1 MNEIG
6 GNFGLWLRAQMT
18 NIAQP
23 LQSCLG
29 VWQSLQCLLE
39 QAKEHGYLQLWEGK
53 WKSAKHFPE
62 LESAY
67 DIIVSFC
74 LSACPE
80 DFQSAQS
87 SSSPGDSMNSGYNFE
102 RLEQF
107 MNFHLYLD
115 TERLQKLI

>member
-1 MNEIG
+1 MAQGTDDKHCAAPPKLSG
-6 GNFGLWLRAQMT
+6 GEAVT
-18 NIAQP
+18 C
-23 LQSCLG
+23 S
-29 VWQSLQCLLE
+29 SLQCLLE
-39 QAKEHGYLQLWEGK
+39 QAKEHGHLQLWEGK
-53 WKSAKHFPE
+53 WKSAKHFPD

-102 RLEQF
+102 RLEQL